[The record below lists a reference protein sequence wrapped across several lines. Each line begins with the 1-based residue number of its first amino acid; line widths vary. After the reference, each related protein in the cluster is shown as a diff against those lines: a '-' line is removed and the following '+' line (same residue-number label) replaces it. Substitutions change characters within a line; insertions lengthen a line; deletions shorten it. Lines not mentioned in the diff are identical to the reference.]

1 MTSRAAVVFA
11 LVLCGIMATVLARL
25 PAGLVDAGVRQLSD
39 GRLRIAQA
47 QGSVWRGTGVL
58 ALVDAGGRLR
68 AARHLDWRTQWVGYR
83 LALRFLLAEQGQPQ
97 LVLML
102 SPSGMSIEK
111 LTLELPLE
119 LLTAAVDHPAARA
132 GWQGGVRIDS
142 NGLACDFRLQCAGQ
156 VIIEWHDTRVSLLPG
171 YRLGAHRALLTA
183 NGPTVELAVH
193 TLEGDTR
200 IEGLGTLVDGR
211 VQALDLLFTGPPDLV
226 GRLPNVLD
234 GHARPTATPGQV
246 RLRYP

>member
-1 MTSRAAVVFA
+1 VTLRAAVVFA
-11 LVLCGIMATVLARL
+11 LVLCGIMATVLVRL

-47 QGSVWRGTGVL
+47 QGSVWRTE
-58 ALVDAGGRLR
+58 
-68 AARHLDWRTQWVGYR
+68 WVGHR
-83 LALRFLLAEQGQPQ
+83 LALRFWLAEHGQPQ
-97 LVLML
+97 LVLTV

-111 LTLELPLE
+111 LTLGLPLE
-119 LLTAAVDHPAARA
+119 LLAAAINHPAARA

-142 NGLACDFRLQCAGQ
+142 NGLACDTRLQCAGQ
-156 VIIEWHDTRVSLLPG
+156 VNIEWHDARVSLLPG

-183 NGPTVELAVH
+183 NGQTIELAVH

-246 RLRYP
+246 RLRFP